1 MHQLEHSFTTLQQPD
16 DFNPLDALRIN
27 ENRMT
32 NSINVMPNEADV
44 TINELTIRNTFENG
58 ENIYCSARSG
68 FFGDMTTNSTNDIHH
83 L

>member
-1 MHQLEHSFTTLQQPD
+1 LEHSFTTLQQPD

-27 ENRMT
+27 KNRMI

-58 ENIYCSARSG
+58 ENIYCSAQSG
-68 FFGDMTTNSTNDIHH
+68 FSGARLPITE
-83 L
+83 